1 MCSCHSQTA
10 AAAFVKAGVPHVV
23 AVRSRALLLDSA
35 AVCFTRHFYLSLCSG
50 KPVEA
55 AFEVAQAAV
64 CAMPDR
70 LTPHSTGTTSA
81 RESAKFVLMG
91 HGDHAE
97 ILFGPGVLPPG
108 ELRDR
113 SKPLCA
119 SNLPALSEIFV
130 GRQQLMQQAVVALC
144 GARRRCIYLVG
155 AGGIGVCGGGK

>member
-1 MCSCHSQTA
+1 M
-10 AAAFVKAGVPHVV
+10 
-23 AVRSRALLLDSA
+23 
-35 AVCFTRHFYLSLCSG
+35 CFTRHFYLSLCNG
-50 KPVEA
+50 KPVDV

-70 LTPHSTGTTSA
+70 LTPRSTGTTSA

-91 HGDHAE
+91 DGDHAE
-97 ILFGPGVLPPG
+97 ALLALTLIRNLPLPLSLPLYPYQAIFGPGVLPPG

-130 GRQQLMQQAVVALC
+130 GRQ
-144 GARRRCIYLVG
+144 
-155 AGGIGVCGGGK
+155 